1 MLFGLVCQ
9 NIFGT
14 GLCLSQQGYS
24 MSLGYCYLNI
34 LINFF
39 FWQFFFMYCKGIVK
53 ATSKQYIHK
62 NMIKPAFFGLN
73 SI

>member
-1 MLFGLVCQ
+1 
-9 NIFGT
+9 
-14 GLCLSQQGYS
+14 
-24 MSLGYCYLNI
+24 
-34 LINFF
+34 
-39 FWQFFFMYCKGIVK
+39 MYCKGIVK